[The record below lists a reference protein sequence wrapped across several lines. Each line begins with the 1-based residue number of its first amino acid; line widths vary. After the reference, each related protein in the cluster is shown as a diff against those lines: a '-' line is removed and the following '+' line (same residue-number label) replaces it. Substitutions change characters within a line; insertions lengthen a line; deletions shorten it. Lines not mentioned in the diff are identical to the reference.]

1 MTIPVDS
8 TIGLLFGPRRRPG
21 RAISIK
27 EARCG
32 ECRAFEGL
40 RQSLSKAVRELEP
53 LSELPLSLSRD
64 DVARAFEPFVGRR
77 VKVKDPEWAAHM
89 KRRKKKIVIKG
100 ARRLITR
107 WLPSGQRR
115 ETEIVEEYDQVW
127 GGDTYAR
134 YDLDRKPD
142 RLSPWEWQG
151 ELMLAATVGA
161 TRFRQVM
168 LAAVIE
174 AVRPGRILEIGC
186 GNGINLFLAAGRFPE
201 VEFHGLE
208 LTSVGYEAARR
219 LQNDHETLPRSLQKF
234 APQPP
239 ADPTAHRRIHFH
251 RGSAAELPFEAGE
264 FDLVYTVLALEQME
278 RIRQQ
283 ALAEM
288 ARVTAGHAFN
298 IEPFR
303 DVNAKGWPRWNV
315 FRRDYFR
322 GAIDELEG
330 FGLQPVWA
338 TDDYP
343 QESFLKTAAVLSRK
357 V

>member
-1 MTIPVDS
+1 M
-8 TIGLLFGPRRRPG
+8 RH
-21 RAISIK
+21 
-27 EARCG
+27 
-32 ECRAFEGL
+32 
-40 RQSLSKAVRELEP
+40 LEP

-77 VKVKDPEWAAHM
+77 VEAGEPQWRSHM
-89 KRRKKKIVIKG
+89 RRRKKKIVLKG
-100 ARRLITR
+100 LRRMATR
-107 WLPSGQRR
+107 WLPAGQRR

-134 YDLDRKPD
+134 YDLEKEPD
-142 RLSPWEWQG
+142 RLSPWEWRG

-168 LAAVIE
+168 LRAVIE
-174 AVRPGRILEIGC
+174 ALKPTRVLEIGC
-186 GNGINLFLAAGRFPE
+186 GNGINLFLAAGGFPE

-208 LTSVGYEAARR
+208 LTSVGHEAAKR
-219 LQNDHETLPRSLQKF
+219 LQADHETLPPALSEF
-234 APQPP
+234 APEPP
-239 ADPTAHRRIHFH
+239 VDPTAHRRIHFH
-251 RGSAAELPFEAGE
+251 RGSAAELPFEEGE

-278 RIRQQ
+278 RIRRR
-283 ALAEM
+283 ALGEM

-303 DVNAKGWPRWNV
+303 DVNAAGWPRWNV

-322 GAIDELEG
+322 GAIDELAD
-330 FGLQPVWA
+330 FGLRPVWA

-357 V
+357 T

>member
-1 MTIPVDS
+1 MPPFHDD
-8 TIGLLFGPRRRPG
+8 R
-21 RAISIK
+21 
-27 EARCG
+27 
-32 ECRAFEGL
+32 RAFDGGH
-40 RQSLSKAVRELEP
+40 QSLSVTVRKFEP
-53 LSELPLSLSRD
+53 LSEIRLPLCSD
-64 DVARAFEPFVGRR
+64 DVVRAFEPFVGRR
-77 VKVKDPEWAAHM
+77 AHVDDPEWRAHM

-115 ETEIVEEYDQVW
+115 ESEILEEYDQVW

-151 ELMLAATVGA
+151 ELLLAATVGA

-168 LAAVIE
+168 LAAVID
-174 AVRPGRILEIGC
+174 AVKPRRILEIGC
-186 GNGINLFLAAGRFPE
+186 GNGINLLLAAGRFPN

-208 LTSVGYEAARR
+208 LTSVGYEAAKR
-219 LQNDHETLPRSLQKF
+219 LQRDHETLPLFLQKF
-234 APQPP
+234 APEPP
-239 ADPTAHRRIHFH
+239 VDPAAHRRIHFH
-251 RGSAAELPFEAGE
+251 RGSAAELPFADGE

-278 RIRQQ
+278 RIRQKV
-283 ALAEM
+283 LNEM
-288 ARVTAGHAFN
+288 ARVTAAHAFN

-303 DVNAKGWPRWNV
+303 DVNAEGWPRWNV

-322 GAIDELEG
+322 GAIDELAA
-330 FGLQPVWA
+330 FGLRPIWA

-357 V
+357 A